1 MTDSA
6 VPPDGESRMSG
17 GPDGHGRVGADG
29 AEVAAGAP
37 EEVRNR
43 LCLALDVDDVVAARR
58 LAAAVKPWV
67 GVVKVGLELYCSEG
81 PAAVGVFRD
90 MGFAVFCDLKLH
102 DIPTT
107 VRRAGRVLGSLGV
120 RYATVHAAAGV
131 AVMRAAVEGL
141 AAGADAAGLEPPL
154 ALAVTVLT
162 SQEEAP
168 AHLVT
173 GRVLH
178 AAEAGCGG
186 VVCAARDLAVVSS
199 VAPAMKKVVPGI
211 RPAGAP
217 RGDQAR
223 VATPV
228 EALQAGADLLVV
240 GRPISV
246 AKAPERAAM
255 EIARQVLSATTGDW

>member
-1 MTDSA
+1 MVDPGLPRRDESNVYVDRGAGPALGSA
-6 VPPDGESRMSG
+6 EGEL
-17 GPDGHGRVGADG
+17 
-29 AEVAAGAP
+29 AAGAP
-37 EEVRNR
+37 REVRRR
-43 LCLALDVDDVVAARR
+43 LCLALDVDDVVAAKR
-58 LAAAVKPWV
+58 LAAAVQPWV

-81 PAAVGVFRD
+81 PAAVGVFRE
-90 MGFAVFCDLKLH
+90 MGFEVFCDLKLH

-120 RYATVHAAAGV
+120 GYATVHAAGGV

-141 AAGADAAGLEPPL
+141 AAGADAVGLEAPV

-162 SQEEAP
+162 SQDAAP
-168 AHLVT
+168 PHLLA
-173 GRVLH
+173 GRVLQ

-211 RPAGAP
+211 RPTGAP

-223 VATPV
+223 VATPSS
-228 EALQAGADLLVV
+228 ALQAGADLLVV
-240 GRPISV
+240 GRPIST
-246 AKAPERAAM
+246 AEEPERAAM
-255 EIARQVLSATTGDW
+255 EIASEVWSASRRDA